1 MRGSTDVCGCFP
13 TGRHY
18 PGIADR
24 MSRSLRDVAG
34 IAEGFEPTAPWTDLP
49 LVVIDFETT
58 GTDASVDRVIE
69 IGLVGFHR
77 GEMQF
82 REALL
87 VNPGIPIP
95 EESRAIH
102 GITDEELVGAPTFG
116 QALPQ
121 ILGMLE
127 GRLPVAYNA
136 SFDRGFLL
144 AELERVR
151 GTGVLAQVATLPP
164 ALAPDVQWIDPLVW
178 AREILKDQKSR
189 RLGDVAAHL
198 GVPLE
203 QAHRAA
209 GDAEATGR
217 VLLALARQMPVA
229 YGELLRVQTKY
240 AAFQDAER
248 SRFRRP

>member
-24 MSRSLRDVAG
+24 MSRSLHDVVGLA
-34 IAEGFEPTAPWTDLP
+34 AEFEPTSPWNDLP

-58 GTDASVDRVIE
+58 GTDSSVDRVIE
-69 IGLVGFHR
+69 IGLVGFRR
-77 GEMQF
+77 GEVEF

-87 VNPGIPIP
+87 MNPGIPIP

-102 GITDEELVGAPTFG
+102 GITDEELEGAPTFG
-116 QALPQ
+116 EALPQ
-121 ILGMLE
+121 ILRLLE
-127 GRLPVAYNA
+127 GRLPIAYNA
-136 SFDRGFLL
+136 SFDRGFLF
-144 AELERVR
+144 AEIDRVR
-151 GTGVLAQVATLPP
+151 GTGVLANYATLPP
-164 ALAPDVQWIDPLVW
+164 ALVPDVQWIDPLVW

-217 VLLALARQMPVA
+217 VLLALSRQMPVA
-229 YGELLRVQTKY
+229 YGELVRVQTKY